1 MSTLFGELLAGH
13 AHEHHEM
20 FQHVQ
25 ACCLSVDDAAQVA
38 SLLEAIGGGQNQL
51 RTACGVWKLPLREH
65 GRLVSAEKMKDALR
79 QKILTLLPPL
89 PLVAL
94 WEFVPESAQP
104 DLSPYK
110 AVCVAAV
117 DVRKVVRALSCLGTI
132 ARSMLNDFRIV
143 L

>member
-1 MSTLFGELLAGH
+1 
-13 AHEHHEM
+13 M

-51 RTACGVWKLPLREH
+51 RTACAAWKLPLGEH

-79 QKILTLLPPL
+79 HNLLTLLPPL
-89 PLVAL
+89 PLVSL

-104 DLSPYK
+104 HLSPYK
-110 AVCVAAV
+110 ARCVPSV
-117 DVRKVVRALSCLGTI
+117 DVRKLVRALSCLGAI
-132 ARSMLNDFRIV
+132 AGNMRDEFLKV
-143 L
+143 C